1 MYILPE
7 LYFVNLEAHLFNVQ
21 LFIPSW
27 QYFPERTA
35 NIEIEYLCL
44 KSSKQV
50 QPNSKKSDGQKTVAC
65 VGAIYLSG
73 PSPAKYCR
81 QK

>member
-1 MYILPE
+1 MPANSAFFILPPP
-7 LYFVNLEAHLFNVQ
+7 YFVAFTYIDEEMQKTV
-21 LFIPSW
+21 P
-27 QYFPERTA
+27 YT
-35 NIEIEYLCL
+35 L
-44 KSSKQV
+44 KYSNSAEKQKEKATV
-50 QPNSKKSDGQKTVAC
+50 VKTVAC